1 MENFKVPNKKDSTKK
16 EDVSDLQKSV
26 NKNKK
31 QKRKKRHNEKR
42 FIDDVKSLQDDGYDV
57 DYLDNFEKW

>member
-1 MENFKVPNKKDSTKK
+1 MPNKKDSTKK

>member
-1 MENFKVPNKKDSTKK
+1 LENFKVPNKKDSTKK